1 MALPVPANLARAQLG
16 PEFAAWRAALPDTVA
31 RFARRWSLRVG
42 PPFSPGGSSAWVAP
56 ARTAAGDAVALKL
69 GWRHLE
75 ADDEAAGLRA
85 WAGDGVVRLYADHVE
100 DATSGLLLELCRPGG
115 ALRQA
120 AEPDQDRIIAEL
132 LPRLWSAPII
142 GTCFRPL
149 QALCDAWAAEALQRP
164 KPAVTVADPG
174 IIRAGAELFR
184 ALPASADNAVL
195 LVTDLHAG
203 NVLAAER
210 EPWLMIDPKPYVGDR
225 AFDALQHMLNCDRL
239 LSGPRQL
246 SRQLATLLELDPE
259 RLERWLFARCAIES
273 DHDSGLAHVAR
284 VLSAS

>member
-1 MALPVPANLARAQLG
+1 MTLPVPVNLARAQLG

-42 PPFSPGGSSAWVAP
+42 PPFAPGGSSAWVAP
-56 ARTAAGDAVALKL
+56 ARTAAGDAVAFKL

-85 WAGDGVVRLYADHVE
+85 WAGDGVVRLHADHVE
-100 DATSGLLLELCRPGG
+100 QATSGLLLELCRPGD

-120 AEPDQDRIIAEL
+120 AEPDQDRVIAEL
-132 LPRLWSAPII
+132 LRRLWSAPIT
-142 GTCFRPL
+142 GACFRPL
-149 QALCDAWAAEALQRP
+149 QALCDAWADEAQRRRQ
-164 KPAVTVADPG
+164 PAVPMADPG
-174 IIRAGAELFR
+174 IIRAGAELLR

-246 SRQLATLLELDPE
+246 SRRLATLLELDPE

-273 DHDSGLAHVAR
+273 DQDSGLAHVAR